1 MINRVIH
8 KTSEFARSLYGD
20 FKEFLSPSFCLGC
33 NGNILSDDPLLCI
46 SCIETLKAANTGEGP
61 ICPFCGRPD
70 GVGDRCRFCRPQK
83 RLRLFFWGEYDGLL
97 KDCLG
102 QFKFSGAIDLGR
114 RLVDM
119 AVDSLH
125 QRITDNRYDLIIPV
139 PLHRSRR
146 RERGFNQSEILA
158 RHLAD
163 LLHMELNTGI
173 LKRTRPTKQQA
184 KLDENQRW
192 ENVRDAF
199 GLANDDGPSLANKAI
214 LLVDD
219 IVTTGATIHEAA
231 RPLQSENPE
240 RIDIF
245 CLGFAR

>member
-1 MINRVIH
+1 MVNVLH
-8 KTSEFARSLYGD
+8 KSSEFARSLYND

-33 NGNILSDDPLLCI
+33 NGDILSNDPLLCET
-46 SCIETLKAANTGEGP
+46 CIEGLRTASTGEGP

-70 GVGDRCRFCRPQK
+70 GIGDRCQFCDEK
-83 RLRLFFWGEYDGLL
+83 KKLRLFFWGKYDGLL
-97 KDCLG
+97 KDCLA
-102 QFKFSGAIDLGR
+102 QFKFNGAIDLGR

-125 QRITDNRYDLIIPV
+125 QRITDNHYDLVIPV

-158 RHLAD
+158 QRLAD
-163 LLHMELNTGI
+163 RLELELNTKI
-173 LKRTRPTKQQA
+173 LKRVRSTKQQA
-184 KLDENQRW
+184 KLELNQRW
-192 ENVRDAF
+192 DNVKDAF
-199 GLANDDGPSLANKAI
+199 GLGEENGLSLPGKTI

-231 RPLQSENPE
+231 RLLQSGNPA
-240 RIDIF
+240 RVDVF
-245 CLGFAR
+245 CLGFTR

>member
-1 MINRVIH
+1 MINQVIH
-8 KTSEFARSLYGD
+8 KTYEFARSLYGD

-33 NGNILSDDPLLCI
+33 NGNILSDDPILCI
-46 SCIETLKAANTGEGP
+46 SCIETLKMANTGEGP

-70 GVGDRCRFCRPQK
+70 GIDDRCQFCRTRK

-97 KDCLG
+97 KDCLA

-125 QRITDNRYDLIIPV
+125 QRITDNQYDLIIPV

-146 RERGFNQSEILA
+146 RERGFSQSEVLA
-158 RHLAD
+158 RHLAA
-163 LLHMELNTGI
+163 LLQIELNTEI
-173 LKRTRPTKQQA
+173 LRRLRPTKQQA
-184 KLDENQRW
+184 KLEESNRW
-192 ENVRDAF
+192 ENVKNAF
-199 GLANDDGPSLANKAI
+199 ALTNNRGPSLSGKAI

-219 IVTTGATIHEAA
+219 IVTTGATIYEAA
-231 RPLQSENPE
+231 KPLQSGDPALV
-240 RIDIF
+240 DVF
-245 CLGFAR
+245 CLGYTR

>member
-1 MINRVIH
+1 MVNVIR

-46 SCIETLKAANTGEGP
+46 SCIKTLKMATIGEGP

-70 GVGDRCRFCRPQK
+70 GIGDRCRFCRPRK

-97 KDCLG
+97 KDCLA
-102 QFKFSGAIDLGR
+102 QFKFSRAIDLGR

-119 AVDSLH
+119 AVDSLR
-125 QRITDNRYDLIIPV
+125 QRITDSQYDLIIPV

-158 RHLAD
+158 RRLAD
-163 LLHMELNTGI
+163 LLHIELNTEI
-173 LKRTRPTKQQA
+173 LKRVRPTTQQA
-184 KLDENQRW
+184 RLEESQRL
-192 ENVRDAF
+192 ENVKDAF
-199 GLANDDGPSLANKAI
+199 GLANIGGPSLSGKAI

-219 IVTTGATIHEAA
+219 IVTTGATIYEAA
-231 RPLQSENPE
+231 RPLQSEDPALV
-240 RIDIF
+240 DVF
-245 CLGFAR
+245 CLGFTR

>member
-1 MINRVIH
+1 MISRVIY

-33 NGNILSDDPLLCI
+33 NGNILSDDPLLCS
-46 SCIETLKAANTGEGP
+46 SCIETLKITNMGEGP

-70 GVGDRCRFCRPQK
+70 GVGDGCRFCRAQK

-102 QFKFSGAIDLGR
+102 QFKFGGAIDLGR

-146 RERGFNQSEILA
+146 RERGFSQSEILA
-158 RHLAD
+158 RRLAA
-163 LLHMELNTGI
+163 LLQIELNAEI
-173 LKRTRPTKQQA
+173 LRRIRPTRQQA
-184 KLDENQRW
+184 KLEESQRW
-192 ENVRDAF
+192 ENVKNAF
-199 GLANDDGPSLANKAI
+199 GLTVNGGPSISGKAI

-219 IVTTGATIHEAA
+219 IVTTGATIYEAA
-231 RPLQSENPE
+231 KPLQSENPK
-240 RIDIF
+240 RVDIF
-245 CLGFAR
+245 CLGFTR

>member
-1 MINRVIH
+1 MINVLQ
-8 KTSEFARSLYGD
+8 KTSEFAGSLYND

-33 NGNILSDDPLLCI
+33 NGDILSDDPLLC
-46 SCIETLKAANTGEGP
+46 ETCMEGLRKANAGEGP

-70 GVGDRCRFCRPQK
+70 GIGDRCKYCREEK

-102 QFKFSGAIDLGR
+102 QFKFGGAIDLGR

-119 AVDSLH
+119 AVDSLQ
-125 QRITDNRYDLIIPV
+125 QRIFDNRYDLVIPV
-139 PLHRSRR
+139 PLHRSRS

-158 RHLAD
+158 RRLAD
-163 LLHMELNTGI
+163 LLHIELDTQI
-173 LKRTRPTKQQA
+173 LKRVRPTQQQA
-184 KLDENQRW
+184 MLDESQRW

-199 GLANDDGPSLANKAI
+199 GRADEDGSSLRGKAV

-219 IVTTGATIHEAA
+219 IVTTGATIYEAA
-231 RPLQSENPE
+231 RPLQSGNPALV
-240 RIDIF
+240 DVF
-245 CLGFAR
+245 CLGYTR

>member
-1 MINRVIH
+1 MIDQILQ

-33 NGNILSDDPLLCI
+33 NGNILSNDPLLCG
-46 SCIETLKAANTGEGP
+46 SCIETLKIVNTGEGP

-70 GVGDRCRFCRPQK
+70 GIGDRCRFCREQK

-97 KDCLG
+97 KDCLA
-102 QFKFSGAIDLGR
+102 QFKFSGATDLGC

-125 QRITDNRYDLIIPV
+125 QRISDNRYDLIVPI
-139 PLHRSRR
+139 PLHSSRR

-158 RHLAD
+158 QRLAAF
-163 LLHMELNTGI
+163 LQIELNTEI
-173 LKRTRPTKQQA
+173 LRRIRPTKQQA
-184 KLDENQRW
+184 KLEESQRW
-192 ENVRDAF
+192 ENVKNAF
-199 GLANDDGPSLANKAI
+199 GLADNSGPFLSAKAI

-219 IVTTGATIHEAA
+219 IVTTGATIYEAA
-231 RPLQSENPE
+231 RPLQSKNPE
-240 RIDIF
+240 RVDIF
-245 CLGFAR
+245 CLGYAR

>member
-1 MINRVIH
+1 MINQVLH

-46 SCIETLKAANTGEGP
+46 SCIETLKMTNTGEGP

-70 GVGDRCRFCRPQK
+70 GIDDRCQFCRARK

-97 KDCLG
+97 KDCLA

-125 QRITDNRYDLIIPV
+125 QRITDNQYDLIIPV

-158 RHLAD
+158 RRLAD
-163 LLHMELNTGI
+163 LLHIELNMEI
-173 LKRTRPTKQQA
+173 LKRVRPTTQQA
-184 KLDENQRW
+184 RLEESSRR
-192 ENVRDAF
+192 ENVKNAF
-199 GLANDDGPSLANKAI
+199 ALTNNRGPSLSGKAI

-219 IVTTGATIHEAA
+219 IVTTGATIYEAA
-231 RPLQSENPE
+231 KPLQSGDPALV
-240 RIDIF
+240 DVF
-245 CLGFAR
+245 CLGYTR

>member
-1 MINRVIH
+1 MVNVLH
-8 KTSEFARSLYGD
+8 KTSEFARSLYND
-20 FKEFLSPSFCLGC
+20 FREFLSPSFCLGC
-33 NGNILSDDPLLCI
+33 NGDILSYDPLLCET
-46 SCIETLKAANTGEGP
+46 CIEGLRTANTGEGP

-70 GVGDRCRFCRPQK
+70 GTDKHCRFCGAQEK
-83 RLRLFFWGEYDGLL
+83 LRLFSWGEYDGLL

-102 QFKFSGAIDLGR
+102 QFKFNGAVDLGR

-125 QRITDNRYDLIIPV
+125 QRITDSHYDLVVPV

-158 RHLAD
+158 RRLAD
-163 LLHMELNTGI
+163 LLHIELNTVI
-173 LKRTRPTKQQA
+173 LKRVRPTKQQA
-184 KLDENQRW
+184 RLEESQRR

-199 GLANDDGPSLANKAI
+199 ALADDDGGPLSGKAI

-231 RPLQSENPE
+231 RPLQSGNPAGV
-240 RIDIF
+240 DVF

>member
-1 MINRVIH
+1 MINQVLHI
-8 KTSEFARSLYGD
+8 TSEFARSLYGD

-33 NGNILSDDPLLCI
+33 NGNILSDDPLLCTT
-46 SCIETLKAANTGEGP
+46 CVEALKTANMGEGP

-70 GVGDRCRFCRPQK
+70 GIGDRCRICREQK

-97 KDCLG
+97 KDCLA

-125 QRITDNRYDLIIPV
+125 QRITDNQYDLIIPV
-139 PLHRSRR
+139 PLHRTRR

-158 RHLAD
+158 RRLAD
-163 LLHMELNTGI
+163 LLHIELNSEI
-173 LKRTRPTKQQA
+173 LKRMRPTKQQA
-184 KLDENQRW
+184 KLDENQRL
-192 ENVRDAF
+192 ENVKDAF
-199 GLANDDGPSLANKAI
+199 RLANIGGPSLAKKAI

-219 IVTTGATIHEAA
+219 IVTTGATIYEAA
-231 RPLQSENPE
+231 RPLQSQNPA
-240 RIDIF
+240 RVDIF
-245 CLGFAR
+245 CLGYTR